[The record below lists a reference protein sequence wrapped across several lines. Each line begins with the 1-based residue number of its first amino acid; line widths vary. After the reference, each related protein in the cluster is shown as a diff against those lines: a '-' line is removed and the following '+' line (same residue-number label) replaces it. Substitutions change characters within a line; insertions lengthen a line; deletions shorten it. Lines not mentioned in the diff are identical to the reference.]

1 MSKPIDPADAA
12 EFGYQLAFAARRWR
26 RELDEALGGFGLTDA
41 SWRPLVHLGR
51 LGEGARQNDLA
62 RSLGIEGPSLVRL
75 LDRLAAAGFLE
86 RREDPSDRRAKTLHL
101 TDDGRRLVARLRAVV
116 SDACVDLLEDIDEQ
130 DFAACMRVF
139 DRISARADKTAGEA
153 A

>member
-26 RELDEALGGFGLTDA
+26 RELDDALGGSGLTDA

-51 LGEGARQNDLA
+51 LGEGARQSDLA

-86 RREDPSDRRAKTLHL
+86 RREDASDRRAKTLHL
-101 TDDGRRLVARLRAVV
+101 TPEGRRLVDRLRAVV
-116 SDACVDLLEDIDEQ
+116 ADVCAAMVEDVAEE

-139 DRISARADKTAGEA
+139 ARLGARAEKSARDA

>member
-1 MSKPIDPADAA
+1 MRSISASDAA

-26 RELDEALGGFGLTDA
+26 RVLDEALSGFGLTDA

-75 LDRLAAAGFLE
+75 LDRLAAAGLIE
-86 RREDPSDRRAKTLHL
+86 RREDASDRRAKTLHL
-101 TDDGRRLVARLRAVV
+101 TPEGRKLVAELRATVAQ
-116 SDACVDLLEDIDEQ
+116 ACAGVLEGVELEDFE
-130 DFAACMRVF
+130 ACMRVF
-139 DRISARADKTAGEA
+139 ARLSARADPSGEA
-153 A
+153 S